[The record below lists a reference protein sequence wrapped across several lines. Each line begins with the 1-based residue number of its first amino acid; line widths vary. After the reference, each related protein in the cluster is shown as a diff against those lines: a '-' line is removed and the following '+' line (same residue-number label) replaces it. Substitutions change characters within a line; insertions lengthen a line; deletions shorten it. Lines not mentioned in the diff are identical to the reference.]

1 MRQVVNE
8 LTEKGQLHQLSKKWE
23 LKMPDCKPLKRNG
36 TPLSF
41 GKLTTLFLEISLGLL
56 LTLVLLLSEKIY
68 SLYKPVDKHQLF
80 KKHLAN
86 NSTMKTILKDIK
98 ECLQKRNINDTELM
112 LLMEKI
118 ENKLMH

>member
-1 MRQVVNE
+1 MKQIVNE
-8 LTEKGQLHQLSKKWE
+8 MTEKGQLHQLTKKWE

-68 SLYKPVDKHQLF
+68 SLYKPVHKHQLF
-80 KKHLAN
+80 KKHPAK
-86 NSTMKTILKDIK
+86 NSAMKTILKDIK

-118 ENKLMH
+118 ENKLKH